1 MTRADNAQHL
11 QRAATA
17 RHDTTINRAR
27 AALEELDRTGQPITF
42 PAVARTARVSRSW
55 LYQQPELRDTI
66 IRLRA
71 DPHRQT
77 PNTTTTPAAQRT
89 TPDSLRQRLDTTKDE
104 IRHLR
109 TENAALRDQLVR
121 SLGDQRTRP

>member
-1 MTRADNAQHL
+1 MTRADNAHHL
-11 QRAATA
+11 QRAAIA
-17 RHDTTINRAR
+17 RHDATINRAR

-66 IRLRA
+66 VRLRA
-71 DPHRQT
+71 DPRTQT
-77 PNTTTTPAAQRT
+77 NTTTIPAAQRT

-104 IRHLR
+104 IRQLR
-109 TENAALRDQLVR
+109 TENAALRDQLAR